1 MTHSLQGKTAL
12 VTGGSRGMG
21 ASIAQQLAADG
32 AKVALTYS
40 ASPDKANTV
49 VKAIQDKGGQAIA
62 IKADSGNDN
71 DVKAAVAKTAE
82 TFGGLDILVNN
93 AGIAISGAV
102 DDYSSTDFDRM
113 VAVNVKAIFTAVQ
126 ASLKHMKEGGRII
139 NIGSMMSDFATF
151 PQFSVYTMT
160 KGAVSGLTR
169 GLARDLAPKQIT
181 VNNVQPGPID
191 TDMNPADGPMGETMR
206 TMVPL
211 GRYGT
216 GHDIA
221 HTVSF
226 LASPQAG
233 FITGAHLHVDGG
245 LTA

>member
-1 MTHSLQGKTAL
+1 MSQSLQGKVAL

-21 ASIAQQLAADG
+21 ATIAQQLAADG

-40 ASPDKANTV
+40 ASPDKANAV

-62 IKADSGNDN
+62 IKADSGIETE
-71 DVKAAVAKTAE
+71 VQAAVTKTAE
-82 TFGGLDILVNN
+82 TFGSLDILVNN
-93 AGIAISGAV
+93 AGIAISGAF
-102 DDYSSTDFDRM
+102 DDYASSDFDRM

-126 ASLKHMKEGGRII
+126 ASLKHLKEGGRII
-139 NIGSMMSDFATF
+139 NIGSMMSDFSVA
-151 PQFSVYTMT
+151 PDFSVYTMT

-169 GLARDLAPKQIT
+169 GLARDLAPRNIT

-191 TDMNPADGPMGETMR
+191 TDMNPADGPMADGMR
-206 TMVPL
+206 SMVPL

-245 LTA
+245 MTA